1 MEQQLAEST
10 TLTRKTQDSLK
21 AAERQISQLD
31 AENILLRQLRVEL
44 DASSRDCQ
52 QLRRQVTS
60 LDAEANYL
68 RIENAQLQIGVTG
81 SSAGSS
87 SSLPAAVN
95 QNGAHSV
102 DSNHQTSSRQSVHP
116 PLNNKDRE
124 RELYSRSELPPER
137 DFRPLGYPP
146 TIPFVRDSVGHHLEQ
161 QQQLSNGRGAKN
173 HISSYNSP
181 ANAQFRSSWDKQYDE
196 KYDSPKEVV
205 IVGDYTAHSIRE
217 REHEGRRGSA
227 VQSLADLMGGRRGSV
242 DIAASTIKSFPSSGS
257 CEREKYGNEGNT
269 DNYSHTIVTP
279 SVPMTAARRQS
290 IPDTANRR
298 GSSSG
303 GGVSSF
309 YDDNELSAGAGRTPF
324 GTELSVA
331 STMISFEET
340 DRRLTALTAEKASLY
355 EESAKLLQR
364 GGKILKERTRAQYVD
379 ARLEEI
385 GKEISI
391 ERKKLSGKPG

>member
-1 MEQQLAEST
+1 MAESST
-10 TLTRKTQDSLK
+10 ITRKAQDSLK
-21 AAERQISQLD
+21 AAERQLSQLD

-68 RIENAQLQIGVTG
+68 RIENAQLQLGVTG
-81 SSAGSS
+81 SSTLQA
-87 SSLPAAVN
+87 AAVN
-95 QNGAHSV
+95 LNGVHSV
-102 DSNHQTSSRQSVHP
+102 DSNNHSAASRQPVHV
-116 PLNNKDRE
+116 PLTNKDRD
-124 RELYSRSELPPER
+124 REVYSRSELPPER

-146 TIPFVRDSVGHHLEQ
+146 TIPFSRDTVNHHTEQQQQQQ
-161 QQQLSNGRGAKN
+161 QQQLSNNRGGKPHMSA
-173 HISSYNSP
+173 YNSP

-196 KYDSPKEVV
+196 KYDSPKDVV
-205 IVGDYTAHSIRE
+205 IVGDYSAHSIRE

-242 DIAASTIKSFPSSGS
+242 DVAASTIKSFPSSGS
-257 CEREKYGNEGNT
+257 YERERYGNEGNAA
-269 DNYSHTIVTP
+269 DNYSHIIVTP
-279 SVPMTAARRQS
+279 PMPVASARRHS
-290 IPDTANRR
+290 IPDTAIRR

-309 YDDNELSAGAGRTPF
+309 YDDNELSAAAGRAPF
-324 GTELSVA
+324 GTEQSVA

-340 DRRLTALTAEKASLY
+340 DRRLTALMAEKASLY